1 MNRLKAKPN
10 INVFDVAKAAG
21 VSVATVSRAFNIP
34 NRVSAAS
41 REKVLAVAKELGY
54 SPDPAAKALRLR
66 KSFIIGAVIPSLD
79 YSMFARLTHAFEEQ
93 LTAAGYSVFVVT
105 NGFDNRNMLEAVK
118 RIVERGAEALLL
130 VGKMEDPK
138 LKAYLADKQIPCVTT
153 YSYNDDDLVPSI
165 GFDNFVATKQ
175 AVEFLLRLGHRE
187 MAIIAGPLQGNDR
200 QQARLNGFETTMR
213 AHGLG
218 DKLHVIEK
226 SYGSATHQGADAM
239 RQIHY
244 EFPGVTAVV
253 CNADIF
259 ALSAIAECRRLGLRV
274 PEDMSVVGFDDDDY
288 TTIFSPAL
296 TTIAVPAAE
305 MGRLAARS
313 LIGALAHG
321 SKIMPARLDTQL
333 IVRES
338 TSIPRVAVDNE
349 TPNALA

>member
-1 MNRLKAKPN
+1 MNRQKAKPN

-34 NRVSAAS
+34 NRVSAVS

-93 LTAAGYSVFVVT
+93 LTMAGYSVFVVT
-105 NGFDNRNMLEAVK
+105 NGFDNRNMLDAVK

-130 VGKMEDPK
+130 VGKMVDPK
-138 LKAYLADKQIPCVTT
+138 LQSYLADKQIPCVTT

-165 GFDNFVATKQ
+165 GFDNFAATRQ
-175 AVEFLLRLGHRE
+175 AVEFLIRLGHRE
-187 MAIIAGPLQGNDR
+187 MAMIAGPLQGNDR
-200 QQARLNGFETTMR
+200 QQARLSGFEKTMQ

-218 DKLHVIEK
+218 DKAHVIEK

-239 RQIHY
+239 RQIHH
-244 EFPGVTAVV
+244 EFPDVTAVV
-253 CNADIF
+253 CNADVF
-259 ALSAIAECRRLGLRV
+259 ALSAMAECRRLGLRV

-313 LIGALAHG
+313 LIGALTHG
-321 SKIMPARLDTQL
+321 GKVTPARLDTQL

-338 TSIPRVAVDNE
+338 TSVPRVASTS
-349 TPNALA
+349 TPPKAVA